1 MIPES
6 SLKRIVIAGGGFGG
20 MELAKALRNTAY
32 QVVLIDKNNYHTF
45 QPLLYQVATGGLE
58 PDSVAFPLRKV
69 FHGADNI
76 IFRMAEI
83 KSVNLDEKTIVT
95 NIGNVTFDFL
105 VIATGST
112 SNFFNN
118 QELEN
123 NAMTLKTVADALNI
137 RSLVLQNL
145 EAALVADTK
154 DLDALLNIVVV
165 GAGPT
170 GVEVAGALAELRTH
184 VLPNDYPEL
193 NRQTVNIYIIE
204 SDKKVLGN
212 MSEEASD
219 KALLFLKK
227 LGVIPML
234 GVKLESYDGNIAVLS
249 DKTVIP
255 TKTLIWSA
263 GVKGLAPE
271 GIPKNVIGGGA
282 RLNINNFC
290 QLNGYE
296 SVFAI
301 GDVAL
306 NSSQSHP
313 KGLPMVAPV
322 AISQAKT
329 VANNLIR
336 MNKGLPPLPF
346 KYFDKGTMAT
356 VGRNKAVVDLSFIR
370 FQGFVAWLVWM
381 AVHLMTLV
389 GFRNKTIVFINW
401 FWNYIS
407 YDRAVR
413 LIIRPFTRK

>member
-20 MELAKALRNTAY
+20 MELAKALRNKAY

-69 FHGADNI
+69 FHGAENI

-83 KSVNLDEKTIVT
+83 KSVNLEEKTIVT
-95 NIGNVTFDFL
+95 TIGNVTFDFL

-118 QELEN
+118 RDLEY
-123 NAMTLKTVADALNI
+123 NAMTLKTVSDALNI

-145 EAALVADTK
+145 EAALVADKK

-170 GVEVAGALAELRTH
+170 GVEVAGALAEFRTH

-193 NRQTVNIYIIE
+193 NRQAVNIYIIE

-212 MSEEASD
+212 MSEQASD

-234 GVKLESYDGNIAVLS
+234 NVKLESYDGNIAVLS
-249 DKTVIP
+249 DKTAIP

-263 GVKGLAPE
+263 GVKGLVPE
-271 GIPKNVIGGGA
+271 GLPKNVVGAGA
-282 RLNINNFC
+282 RLTINNFC
-290 QLNGYE
+290 QLNGFE

-306 NSSQSHP
+306 FDSQANP

-322 AISQAKT
+322 AMQQAKS
-329 VANNLIR
+329 VANNFIR

-346 KYFDKGTMAT
+346 KYFDKGSMAT
-356 VGRNKAVVDLSFIR
+356 VGRNKAVVDLAFIR
-370 FQGFVAWLVWM
+370 FQGFIAWLVWM

-413 LIIRPFTRK
+413 LIIRPFNRK